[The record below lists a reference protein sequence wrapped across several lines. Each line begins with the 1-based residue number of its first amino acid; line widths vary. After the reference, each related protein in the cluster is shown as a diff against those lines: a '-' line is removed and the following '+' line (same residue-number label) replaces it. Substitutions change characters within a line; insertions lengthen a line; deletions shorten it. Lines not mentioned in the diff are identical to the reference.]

1 MNLLNLA
8 KKRYSCRS
16 YSTKPV
22 EPEVLRYILETGRVA
37 PTAKNLQPY
46 KVLVVQD
53 EKNLEKLSEAA
64 RTYGAPVALVIFK
77 DKNHSWIR
85 PLDNKDHGDVDA
97 TIITDHMML
106 AATEQGLQ
114 SVWICFFDALR
125 IKENF
130 QVPDELEPVNI
141 LVLGYGTDEPKPED
155 RHQEM
160 RRPFEECFLFESFKE
175 VEE

>member
-1 MNLLNLA
+1 MDLLALA

-16 YSTKPV
+16 YSSQPV
-22 EPEVLRYILETGRVA
+22 EPEKLRYILETGRVA

-64 RTYGAPVALVIFK
+64 RTYGAPVALVVFK
-77 DKNHSWIR
+77 DKSHAWIR
-85 PLDNKDHGDVDA
+85 PLDNKDYGDVDA

-130 QVPDELEPVNI
+130 QVPEELEPVNI
-141 LVLGYGTDEPKPED
+141 LVLGYGDDDPKPEN
-155 RHQEM
+155 RHLEM
-160 RRPFEECFLFESFKE
+160 RRPFDEGFFFESFVE
-175 VEE
+175 VQS